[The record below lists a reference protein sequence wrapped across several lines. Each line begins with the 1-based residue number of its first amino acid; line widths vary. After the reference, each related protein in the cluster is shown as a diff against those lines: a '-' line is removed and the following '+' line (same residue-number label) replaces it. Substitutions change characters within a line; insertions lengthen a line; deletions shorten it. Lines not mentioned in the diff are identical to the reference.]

1 MEKLNLQF
9 NAGEAL
15 AASKMNQIVGAI
27 NEAADE
33 INVLAGSDAVNYIT
47 LDFTKTS
54 PSQIVSGDINGAVI
68 QWINNH
74 SHRFLVKPNG
84 TGKVI
89 MAQLADRDSTIFAAD
104 GSTAALDGTMGDVM
118 MHLPRFYYHAKGIAA
133 DIWRVGFARVP
144 VDSTWHEWNAGNLIG
159 AYEAY
164 VDLFGGKVYSRSGV
178 GSTGSVSQSDFKT
191 YARAR
196 GEGYR
201 IVTWEQHCIMCFLF
215 YAKYGNT
222 NCQAICGSGTD
233 SSEKAT
239 GQTDSLG
246 MTDTNSVNG
255 NTMSINFWGLENW
268 WGNKYEFIDN
278 VVVNPQSVNGVW
290 RITDAITGSSR
301 DVQGPQTYG
310 EFVWPKSLCVG
321 QHLDAI
327 GKTLGGSSSSGTCD
341 GQYIGSTVS
350 RVVRRSGA
358 SASTSG
364 GVACAH
370 AGDGPSYAGA
380 NTGSRLAFIGSVDE
394 TTDIDAFK
402 NL

>member
-1 MEKLNLQF
+1 MEKLNLKF

-15 AASKMNQIVGAI
+15 HASQLNQMVGAI
-27 NEAADE
+27 NEAAEE
-33 INVLAGSDAVNYIT
+33 INVLAGSDVVNYIT

-54 PSQIVSGDINGAVI
+54 PSTIVTGDINGAVI

-74 SHRFLVKPNG
+74 SHRYLVKPNG

-89 MAQLADRDSTIFAAD
+89 MAELADHDSTIFAAD
-104 GSTAALDGTMGDVM
+104 GSTAALDGSMGDVM
-118 MHLPRFYYHAKGIAA
+118 MHLPHFYFHAEEIEA
-133 DIWRVGFARVP
+133 DIWRIGFARIP
-144 VDSTWHEWNAGNLIG
+144 IDSTWHEWNAGNLIG

-164 VDLFGGKVYSRSGV
+164 VDGGKVYSRSGV
-178 GSTGSVSQSDFKT
+178 ASTGSVSQTNFKA

-222 NCQAICGSGTD
+222 NCQAICGSGTN
-233 SSEKAT
+233 SYEKET
-239 GQTDSLG
+239 GQTDALC

-268 WGNKYEFIDN
+268 WGNKYEWVDN

-290 RITDAITGSSR
+290 RITDSITGSSR
-301 DVQGPQTYG
+301 EVQGPQSYDA
-310 EFVWPKSLCVG
+310 WIYPKSLVVG

-327 GKTLGGSSSSGTCD
+327 GKTLGASTSSGTCD
-341 GQYIGSTVS
+341 GQYIGSSVS
-350 RVVRRSGA
+350 RVVLRSFD
-358 SASTSG
+358 SAYSSG
-364 GVACAH
+364 GVACAY
-370 AGDGPSYAGA
+370 AGDGASVTIAFV
-380 NTGSRLAFIGSVDE
+380 GSRLAFIGNVDE

>member
-54 PSQIVSGDINGAVI
+54 PSTIVSGDINGAVI
-68 QWINNH
+68 QWIRNN
-74 SHRFLVKPNG
+74 SHRYLAKKTVE
-84 TGKVI
+84 GKVSI
-89 MAQLADRDSTIFAAD
+89 CQLSDGNSGIFAAD
-104 GSTAALDGTMGDVM
+104 GSTAALDGSMGDVM
-118 MHLPRFYYHAKGIAA
+118 MHLPRFYYHAELIEA

-144 VDSTWHEWNAGNLIG
+144 VGSTWHEWYAGNLIG
-159 AYEAY
+159 VYEAS
-164 VDLFGGKVYSRSGV
+164 VDGGKVYSRSGV
-178 GSTGSVSQSDFKT
+178 ASTGSVLQADFKK

-222 NCQAICGSGTD
+222 NCQAICGSGTN
-233 SSEKAT
+233 SYEKAT

-268 WGNKYEFIDN
+268 WGNKYECVDN

-301 DVQGPQTYG
+301 DVQGPQTYDN
-310 EFVWPKSLCVG
+310 VVYPKSLCVG

-327 GKTLGGSSSSGTCD
+327 GKTLGASTSSGTCD
-341 GQYIGSTVS
+341 GQYIRSSVS
-350 RVVRRSGA
+350 RVVRRSGYSAHGGVTFADTKYDSSDSSDA
-358 SASTSG
+358 SA
-364 GVACAH
+364 VA
-370 AGDGPSYAGA
+370 
-380 NTGSRLAFIGSVDE
+380 GSRLAFIGSVDE

>member
-33 INVLAGSDAVNYIT
+33 INVLAGSDVVNYIT

-54 PSQIVSGDINGAVI
+54 PNTIVSGDINGAVI

-74 SHRFLVKPNG
+74 SHRYLVKPNG

-89 MAQLADRDSTIFAAD
+89 MAELADRDSTIFAAD
-104 GSTAALDGTMGDVM
+104 GSMAALDGSMGDVM
-118 MHLPRFYYHAKGIAA
+118 MHLPHFYYHAEGIEA
-133 DIWRVGFARVP
+133 DIWRIGFARVR

-159 AYEAY
+159 VYEAY
-164 VDLFGGKVYSRSGV
+164 VDGGKVYSRSGV
-178 GSTGSVSQSDFKT
+178 ASTGNVSQANFKS

-196 GEGYR
+196 GDGYR

-222 NCQAICGSGTD
+222 NCQAICGSGTN
-233 SSEKAT
+233 SYEKET
-239 GQTDSLG
+239 GQTDALG
-246 MTDTNSVNG
+246 MTDTNSTNG

-268 WGNKYEFIDN
+268 WGNKYEWVDN
-278 VVVNPQSVNGVW
+278 VVVNPQSANGVW

-301 DVQGPQTYG
+301 DVQGPQTYDNW
-310 EFVWPKSLCVG
+310 VYPKSLCVG

-327 GKTLGGSSSSGTCD
+327 GKTLDASTSSGTCD
-341 GQYIGSTVS
+341 GQYIGSSVS
-350 RVVRRSGA
+350 RVVLRSYYFA
-358 SASTSG
+358 NASG
-364 GVACAH
+364 GVACA
-370 AGDGPSYAGA
+370 YASHDSSFSDA
-380 NTGSRLAFIGSVDE
+380 SLGSRLAFIGSVDE